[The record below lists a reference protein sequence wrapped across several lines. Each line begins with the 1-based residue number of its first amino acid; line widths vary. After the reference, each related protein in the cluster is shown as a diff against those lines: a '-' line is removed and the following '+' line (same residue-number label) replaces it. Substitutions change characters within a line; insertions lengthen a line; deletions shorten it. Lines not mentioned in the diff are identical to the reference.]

1 MISDPYLKAKHVQLA
16 LIVWLSGI
24 DTFNLLYQVVVRT
37 DGPTTKQLIKHVQL
51 TKQHIGAYLRTVEHN
66 VQ

>member
-1 MISDPYLKAKHVQLA
+1 LISDSILKAKHVQLA
-16 LIVWLSGI
+16 LMVWLSGI
-24 DTFNLLYQVVVRT
+24 DMFNLLYQVVVRT

-51 TKQHIGAYLRTVEHN
+51 TKQHTGAYLRTVEHD